1 MHALAQYR
9 QFLRGDEHRTYN
21 GITYG
26 HIAHMLDM
34 PRAESRPRQVL
45 NEWRKRVDS
54 LTPTEAVM
62 TMHIVEPSYVK
73 LGWRHKPE
81 PTRPLAWKLSRRT
94 LYMVRWAERIHWPT
108 EPLVSPERDRAWRRQ
123 AESEVLDIALR
134 RLRRLAKERKR
145 VRRLPKDL
153 DAARKREA
161 RAALKARIAAMS
173 NEQANM
179 RQVLTARAFAN
190 GSLTND

>member
-1 MHALAQYR
+1 
-9 QFLRGDEHRTYN
+9 
-21 GITYG
+21 
-26 HIAHMLDM
+26 M

-45 NEWRKRVDS
+45 NEWRKRIDS

-62 TMHIVEPSYVK
+62 TQHIVEPSYVK

-94 LYMVRWAERIHWPT
+94 LYMVRWAERIHLPI
-108 EPLVSPERDRAWRRQ
+108 EPLIEPERTRAWRRQ
-123 AESEVLDIALR
+123 AETEVLDIALR
-134 RLRRLAKERKR
+134 QLRRIATERKR

-173 NEQANM
+173 NEQSNM
-179 RQVLTARAFAN
+179 RQALTARAFAN